1 MAITIT
7 GLTPRQVLFADILWK
22 CQGRDQVE
30 AFIRG
35 LPQTFQGEARVV
47 LDMMVAAV
55 FDDITETTMAQDLL
69 SKYNK

>member
-1 MAITIT
+1 MAIQIE
-7 GLTPRQVLFADILWK
+7 GLNLQQRLFADILWK

-55 FDDITETTMAQDLL
+55 FDDITDTDLAQDLL
-69 SKYNK
+69 DKF

>member
-1 MAITIT
+1 MAIQIE
-7 GLTPRQVLFADILWK
+7 GLSLQQRLFADILWK

-55 FDDITETTMAQDLL
+55 FDDITDTDLAQDLL
-69 SKYNK
+69 DKF